1 MLNNSFVTW
10 DSDMNWLFLTNKFK
24 GPPAGT
30 LYSWQMQINISVDRV
45 EDESVVYR
53 TDVNPLVDITKLALA
68 DTPSQLDS
76 VPLDLI
82 VLSYRW
88 KTQETNR
95 HKPEA
100 QQLRN
105 PQTTSSKHHV
115 SSEERHAA
123 HEINKLYWMQSSAIY
138 QITWKSPIA
147 SLETPRTWTED
158 LSQGGRHI

>member
-10 DSDMNWLFLTNKFK
+10 DSDMNWFFLTNKFK

-30 LYSWQMQINISVDRV
+30 LYLWQMQINISVDRV

-53 TDVNPLVDITKLALA
+53 TDVNPLVDVTKLALA

-88 KTQETNR
+88 KHKKC

-100 QQLRN
+100 RHQRN
-105 PQTTSSKHHV
+105 LQNTNSDRHV
-115 SSEERHAA
+115 SSEDERDQQYLLNAELSHLPNCLKDANCKIRNT
-123 HEINKLYWMQSSAIY
+123 EVMNKR
-138 QITWKSPIA
+138 P
-147 SLETPRTWTED
+147 
-158 LSQGGRHI
+158 